1 MKREKFGGDNGLTR
15 RPSVTFEMDLP
26 HQLHDHAAKRRRLDE
41 VSGSWAKPTEEQ
53 IEEPHL
59 QLSWSSFCQASSE
72 TRLTLSAVQQDFLA
86 PESLGLPARPYLNT
100 VSSGFET
107 FSTRSDFNGQS
118 SSQASRFYETHA
130 LPGGD
135 TYETQPT
142 GTRYQSGPC
151 SSLSSTYSWL
161 DIPKA
166 PPDSWLHHAVRPQ
179 LVQAHSLISVPI
191 PCHPYSVASFQ
202 APRIS
207 QQPSEPPS
215 VKTLPTFIPDNEA
228 GIRISDDSALSL
240 SAQLDKD
247 QSEMVCFGMVSTY
260 MLCHKS
266 VCANIYRSR
275 LSPLDVSGKVHVKYH
290 QRFQSK

>member
-1 MKREKFGGDNGLTR
+1 
-15 RPSVTFEMDLP
+15 MDLP

-41 VSGSWAKPTEEQ
+41 VPGSWAKPTEEQ
-53 IEEPHL
+53 IEEPRL
-59 QLSWSSFCQASSE
+59 QLSWSSFYQASSDP
-72 TRLTLSAVQQDFLA
+72 RLTLPAIQQDFLV
-86 PESLGLPARPYLNT
+86 PETCGLPARPHLNT
-100 VSSGFET
+100 VSSGYET
-107 FSTRSDFNGQS
+107 LSTRPYFNGQS

-151 SSLSSTYSWL
+151 SSLSSTYSWP
-161 DIPKA
+161 DVPT
-166 PPDSWLHHAVRPQ
+166 PPPASWLHHAVRPQ

-202 APRIS
+202 APCIS

-215 VKTLPTFIPDNEA
+215 VETLPTFIPDNEA
-228 GIRISDDSALSL
+228 GICISDDPALSL
-240 SAQLDKD
+240 SAQLDRD

-260 MLCHKS
+260 MLYHKS
-266 VCANIYRSR
+266 VFANIYRSR
-275 LSPLDVSGKVHVKYH
+275 PSPLDVSGKVHVKFH
-290 QRFQSK
+290 QRFQSR